1 MIIMILLCDDNV
13 STNLSSFSSLETT
26 ERTVNET
33 LYDMSTILMMDI
45 PDNIQLVTDIL
56 LTNFTNIGKYFIL
69 IFYIS

>member
-1 MIIMILLCDDNV
+1 MILLCDDNV

>member
-1 MIIMILLCDDNV
+1 MIIMILLCDDIV
-13 STNLSSFSSLETT
+13 SSNLSSFSSLETT

-45 PDNIQLVTDIL
+45 PDNIQLVTDIV